1 MQITCE
7 IEEIELDGDFG
18 SIPSVQATCSRCDHT
33 TESYGTG
40 GASIRRCLVV
50 MREECPRGQ
59 ENFYVA
65 EGGDD
70 D

>member
-1 MQITCE
+1 MQIECA
-7 IEEIELDGDFG
+7 IEEIELDG
-18 SIPSVQATCSRCDHT
+18 IPSVQATCSHCDHV

-50 MREECPRGQ
+50 MREECPCGQ
-59 ENFYVA
+59 NNFYVA
-65 EGGDD
+65 DEGDD